1 MKKLLFLTS
10 TLLIFN
16 ANAQTLAD
24 FEDFNLGVDS
34 FLNGSDLQGGFA
46 NGNIFLPNTYDTD
59 FLSWYGFSVSS
70 MTDITTA
77 SFTNEFSC
85 IAGAGYNNSE
95 TYAVAYMSYLTN
107 NVVMHL
113 QNEAAGGALQGI
125 YVNNT
130 TYAALSMKNG
140 DAIAKKFGGISGNDP
155 DFFLLTIKK
164 YLNGQESTQKM
175 EFYLADYRFSDNS
188 QDYIIDEWTYIDLTS
203 LGNADSISFSL
214 SSSDVGQFGMN
225 TPAYFCLDNISTLDS
240 TISSLS
246 NLNTLQLSF
255 FPNPT
260 KDFLN
265 LSWSDKE
272 NLNLT
277 IFNALGQIVIEKKLM
292 VYNQILDLQSLQK
305 GMYFIYL
312 FDEEGNFTQES
323 FIKE

>member
-1 MKKLLFLTS
+1 MKKLLFLTF
-10 TLLIFN
+10 TLILFK
-16 ANAQTLAD
+16 ANAQTLSD

-46 NGNIFLPNTYDTD
+46 DGNIFLPNTYDTN
-59 FLSWYGFSVSS
+59 FSSWYGFSVSS

-85 IAGAGYNNSE
+85 IEGSGYNNSE
-95 TYAVAYMSYLTN
+95 SYAVAYMSYLTN
-107 NVVMHL
+107 NVVMRL
-113 QNEAAGGALQGI
+113 QNEAAGGAMQGVF
-125 YVNNT
+125 VNNS
-130 TYAALSMKNG
+130 TYTYLSMKNG

-164 YLNGQESTQKM
+164 YLDGQESTQKI

-188 QDYIIDEWTYIDLTS
+188 QDYIVDEWTYIDLTS

-225 TPAYFCLDNISTLDS
+225 TPAYFCLDNIATLDS
-240 TISSLS
+240 TISNVSA
-246 NLNTLQLSF
+246 LNNIDLAMY
-255 FPNPT
+255 PNPT

-265 LSWSDKE
+265 ITLDTSKSLE
-272 NLNLT
+272 LLV
-277 IFNALGQIVIEKKLM
+277 FNTLGQQ
-292 VYNQILDLQSLQK
+292 VYSSELLDAKHQVDLRNWDN
-305 GMYFIYL
+305 GIYFMYL
-312 FDEEGNFTQES
+312 RDEQGNFIQQS